1 MIPSLIPLAAADSEV
16 VGVLTDM
23 FVVLVA
29 AKIGDEIFRRLGQPG
44 LIGEILAGVIVGPS
58 VLGLVEPGEVL
69 RVLAELG
76 AVFLLFWV
84 GLETRIGDLRAV
96 GRSAALAGT
105 LGVVFPFA
113 AGLGLGFAIGE
124 DTASSVFIA
133 SALVAT
139 SVGITSAVLIQLGI
153 MDTPAARTILGA
165 AIVDDILAMLMLAV
179 ATGVSQSEVD
189 VPALLLTAGLA
200 VAFVVFVAVGGTRAM
215 RARPEVLQLPKFPD
229 SALVLAVTGCLGL
242 AALSNAI
249 GLAAI
254 IGAFLAGLVVAESRE
269 HYPIEREI
277 KPLYAFLAP
286 FFFAVIG
293 MDVALESFADGGT
306 LLLLAATVVLAAA
319 TKYLGAWLGA
329 RGLGQREA
337 RFVGVGMI
345 PRGEVGIV
353 VAGIGRASGVIGDEI
368 FAVIVG
374 MSVLTTLIT
383 PPILRRLAGM
393 PAAPATGEQS

>member
-1 MIPSLIPLAAADSEV
+1 MTLPIPLAAAGPDV

-29 AKIGDEIFRRLGQPG
+29 AKIGDELFRRLGQPG
-44 LIGEILAGVIVGPS
+44 LIGEIIAGAVVGPS

-96 GRSAALAGT
+96 GRQSALAGI

-113 AGLGLGFAIGE
+113 AGIGLGLAIGE
-124 DTASSVFIA
+124 DTAASVFIA

-153 MDTPAARTILGA
+153 VDTPAARTILGA

-179 ATGVSQSEVD
+179 ATGISKSEVD
-189 VPALLLTAGLA
+189 VWGLLLTAGLA
-200 VAFVVFVAVGGTRAM
+200 VAFVAFVAVGGTRAM
-215 RARPEVLQLPKFPD
+215 RAKPEVLQLPRFPD

-277 KPLYAFLAP
+277 KPLHAFLAP

-293 MDVALESFADGGT
+293 MDVDLGSLADGDT
-306 LLLLAATVVLAAA
+306 LLLLAATVAIAAA
-319 TKYLGAWLGA
+319 TKFIGAWLGS
-329 RGLGQREA
+329 RSLGAAEA

-353 VAGIGRASGVIGDEI
+353 VAGIGRASGVIDDEI

-374 MSVLTTLIT
+374 MSVLTTLVT
-383 PPILRRLAGM
+383 PPLLRRLSQAGRIG
-393 PAAPATGEQS
+393 TG